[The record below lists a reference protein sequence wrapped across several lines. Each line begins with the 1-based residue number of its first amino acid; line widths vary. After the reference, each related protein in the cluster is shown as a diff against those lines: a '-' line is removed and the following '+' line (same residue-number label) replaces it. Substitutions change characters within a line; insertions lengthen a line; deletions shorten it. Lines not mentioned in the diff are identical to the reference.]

1 MGTAPGSVV
10 YLHYDADRGALVKG
24 FEENGEPDIIEDE
37 VRQERKLGPI
47 SVASCDWRE
56 RRKDWN
62 AYRAMLKERDEWRA
76 ILDCPEVEVH
86 EVRGDTL
93 YADFSEFCESYGRG
107 TSYEV
112 DLLTLEARRST
123 TVP

>member
-62 AYRAMLKERDEWRA
+62 AYRAMLKGGMNGAQFWIVLKWRCTKSGA
-76 ILDCPEVEVH
+76 TRCTRTFPNFASPTDAEPLM
-86 EVRGDTL
+86 
-93 YADFSEFCESYGRG
+93 
-107 TSYEV
+107 
-112 DLLTLEARRST
+112 RST
-123 TVP
+123 C